1 MPSSKERAK
10 PPRRVGYPWMDWAPV
25 LIVLAGYGL
34 VRVGVV
40 VWVLSRGG
48 LPASA
53 LGWSGAVAGLAA
65 AGQAFAGALLLA
77 VVRWR
82 RPVAAWLIAAIGVGT
97 AVVDAVLWVALGS
110 AAGTGGYAWQIVL
123 AVVFGVAAV
132 VLCRAGF
139 GWVRR
144 GVDGYDLRRINGV
157 LRRVAGA
164 EVVAAVVAGVAV
176 LVVDRPAVV
185 DRLLHLVAL
194 VSAAAAAS
202 AVVVLLVVIGEQRRE
217 AHEAAMA
224 DFYRRLYGADDSAD
238 R

>member
-1 MPSSKERAK
+1 
-10 PPRRVGYPWMDWAPV
+10 MDWIPA
-25 LIVLAGYGL
+25 LILLAGYGL

-48 LPASA
+48 LPTSA
-53 LGWSGAVAGLAA
+53 LGWSGALASLAA

-97 AVVDAVLWVALGS
+97 AGADAVLWVALGS
-110 AAGTGGYAWQIVL
+110 AAGPGGYAWQVVL
-123 AVVFGVAAV
+123 AVIFGVAALV
-132 VLCRAGF
+132 MCRNGS
-139 GWVRR
+139 GWIRR
-144 GVDGYDLRRINGV
+144 GVDAYDLRRINSA

-164 EVVAAVVAGVAV
+164 GIVAAAVAGVAV
-176 LVVDRPAVV
+176 LVVDRPTVV
-185 DRLLHLVAL
+185 DRLLHMVAL

-202 AVVVLLVVIGEQRRE
+202 AVMVLLVVIGEQRRE
-217 AHEAAMA
+217 AREAVMA
-224 DFYRRLYGADDSAD
+224 DIYRRLGAADDSAD

>member
-1 MPSSKERAK
+1 
-10 PPRRVGYPWMDWAPV
+10 MDWAPA
-25 LIVLAGYGL
+25 LILLAGYGL

-53 LGWSGAVAGLAA
+53 LGWSGALASLAA

-82 RPVAAWLIAAIGVGT
+82 RPVAAWLIATIGVGT
-97 AVVDAVLWVALGS
+97 AVADAALWVAFGS
-110 AAGTGGYAWQIVL
+110 AAGAGGYAWQVVL
-123 AVVFGVAAV
+123 AVVFGVAAMV
-132 VLCRAGF
+132 MCHTGF
-139 GWVRR
+139 EWIRHGA
-144 GVDGYDLRRINGV
+144 DGYDLRRINVV

-164 EVVAAVVAGVAV
+164 GIVAAVVAGVATL
-176 LVVDRPAVV
+176 LVDQPAVV

-194 VSAAAAAS
+194 VSVASAAS
-202 AVVVLLVVIGEQRRE
+202 AIMVLLPVIGEQRRE
-217 AHEAAMA
+217 TREAAMA
-224 DFYRRLYGADDSAD
+224 EIYRRLNETDDSSD

>member
-1 MPSSKERAK
+1 M
-10 PPRRVGYPWMDWAPV
+10 
-25 LIVLAGYGL
+25 
-34 VRVGVV
+34 
-40 VWVLSRGG
+40 
-48 LPASA
+48 
-53 LGWSGAVAGLAA
+53 
-65 AGQAFAGALLLA
+65 A

>member
-1 MPSSKERAK
+1 
-10 PPRRVGYPWMDWAPV
+10 MDWAPA
-25 LIVLAGYGL
+25 LILLAGYGL

-53 LGWSGAVAGLAA
+53 LGWSGALAGLAA

-82 RPVAAWLIAAIGVGT
+82 RPVAAWLIATIGVGT

-110 AAGTGGYAWQIVL
+110 AAGPGGYAWQVVL
-123 AVVFGVAAV
+123 AVVFGVAAMV
-132 VLCRAGF
+132 MCGTGF
-139 GWVRR
+139 GWIRR
-144 GVDGYDLRRINGV
+144 GAGGYDLRRINGV

-164 EVVAAVVAGVAV
+164 GIVAAVAAGVAA
-176 LVVDRPAVV
+176 LLVDRPAVV

-194 VSAAAAAS
+194 VSVASAAS
-202 AVVVLLVVIGEQRRE
+202 AIMVLLVVIGEQRRE
-217 AHEAAMA
+217 TREAAMA
-224 DFYRRLYGADDSAD
+224 EIYRRLNEADDSTD

>member
-1 MPSSKERAK
+1 
-10 PPRRVGYPWMDWAPV
+10 MDWAPV
-25 LIVLAGYGL
+25 LILLAGYGL

-53 LGWSGAVAGLAA
+53 LGRSGALASLAA

-82 RPVAAWLIAAIGVGT
+82 RPVAAWLIATIGVGT

-110 AAGTGGYAWQIVL
+110 AAGPGGYAWQVVL
-123 AVVFGVAAV
+123 AVVFGVAAMV
-132 VLCRAGF
+132 MCQTGF
-139 GWVRR
+139 GWIRR
-144 GVDGYDLRRINGV
+144 AAGDYDLRRINGV

-164 EVVAAVVAGVAV
+164 GIVAAVVAGVAA
-176 LVVDRPAVV
+176 LLVDRPAVV

-194 VSAAAAAS
+194 VSVASAAS
-202 AVVVLLVVIGEQRRE
+202 AIMVLLIVIGEQRRE
-217 AHEAAMA
+217 TREAAMA
-224 DFYRRLYGADDSAD
+224 EIYRRLNEADDSTD